1 MGLNQPDQKK
11 IPNHVAVVMDGNGRW
26 ARNQGLSRTEGHRA
40 GEEAL
45 YDVVEGAI
53 EIGIK
58 WLTVYAFS
66 TENWKR
72 PLDEVKFLV
81 SYPQQVI
88 LRRLDQFDK
97 LGVRIRVA
105 GRSNRRIP
113 KGVVKDVESA
123 VEKTKK
129 NKNLNLVLA
138 YNYGGRIEL
147 IDAVRLL
154 IDEKVDSSSVTEK
167 TIQKHLYIPEMPE
180 PDLVIRTS
188 GEKRTSNFLLWQSAY
203 SEYVFSD
210 VLWPDYRRQDLF
222 EAVSEYQQRNRR
234 FGGVDNS

>member
-105 GRSNRRIP
+105 GRSDRRIP